1 MNSSLLQSSQN
12 CFEFGSMYN
21 SNFSLNNS
29 IYLLENNEEE
39 NSMFF
44 PLTNK
49 TITGNEYSLEKPL
62 EGIENSIF
70 KNNYSSINNDIQEK
84 DNDIYS
90 EFNSINNFNEKCMNL
105 SPISILTTSNNSFSF
120 QNIGVKNE
128 EIILDS
134 ERDIND
140 NNANNK
146 PDEKIFKC
154 DFLEEISLSLDENL
168 YYNNTK
174 NKKNKLDLNDPT
186 SLFAAIVN
194 LMKEKGPIEAKTI
207 ISNLEDKKHI
217 FRKTN
222 GSRYKQEFGKLIRIT
237 LNNNPEI
244 FYKEKEGNKYYFIEN
259 KTKYYLQKKRE
270 RALEKVLFNLKKKNT
285 FLPINTKIQLDKVN
299 LIIKRM
305 EKKYKDDKKYVDVMT
320 CINLFKNLINKYL
333 FLVKMDKINSLY
345 ELTVLNEKIIDICHT
360 LEKIEKGELFFKKD
374 DNIIVNIPNEYND
387 KNSRNIMFVEGA
399 NNQFN
404 EPPDKI

>member
-1 MNSSLLQSSQN
+1 MNSPLLQSSEK
-12 CFEFGSMYN
+12 CFEFRSIFN
-21 SNFSLNNS
+21 SNSSFNDDVN
-29 IYLLENNEEE
+29 LLENNAEE
-39 NSMFF
+39 NSLLF
-44 PLTNK
+44 PIPNRLNNV
-49 TITGNEYSLEKPL
+49 NESYEELSQFCIPNSEPKNNFNLLNEELLEKK
-62 EGIENSIF
+62 EET
-70 KNNYSSINNDIQEK
+70 YSQ
-84 DNDIYS
+84 
-90 EFNSINNFNEKCMNL
+90 FNSINENRMNL
-105 SPISILTTSNNSFSF
+105 SPLSLLTTSNSFSF
-120 QNIGVKNE
+120 ANIGVKSE
-128 EIILDS
+128 ENLL
-134 ERDIND
+134 ETQKDIKD
-140 NNANNK
+140 NNNK
-146 PDEKIFKC
+146 TEEKIFKC
-154 DFLEEISLSLDENL
+154 DFLEEISLGLDEDA
-168 YYNNTK
+168 YNYNTK

-194 LMKEKGPIEAKTI
+194 LMKEKGPIEIRYI
-207 ISNLEDKKHI
+207 ISNLESKKDL
-217 FRKTN
+217 FRKAN
-222 GSRYKQEFGKLIRIT
+222 GSRYKQEFGKLIRTT
-237 LNNNPEI
+237 LNNNPEL
-244 FYKEKEGNKYYFIEN
+244 FFKEKEGNKYYFIEN

-305 EKKYKDDKKYVDVMT
+305 EKKYKDDKKYADVMT

>member
-21 SNFSLNNS
+21 SNFSLNDS
-29 IYLLENNEEE
+29 INLLENNEEE

-44 PLTNK
+44 PLSKK
-49 TITGNEYSLEKPL
+49 TITENEYCQEKPFI
-62 EGIENSIF
+62 GIENSGHI
-70 KNNYSSINNDIQEK
+70 NNYNSINNEIQNK
-84 DNDIYS
+84 NNDIYS
-90 EFNSINNFNEKCMNL
+90 QFNSINDFNDNCMNL
-105 SPISILTTSNNSFSF
+105 NPNSILSTSNNSFSF
-120 QNIGVKNE
+120 PNFGVKNE
-128 EIILDS
+128 EIILESDK
-134 ERDIND
+134 DINE
-140 NNANNK
+140 NNK

-168 YYNNTK
+168 YFNNTK

-194 LMKEKGPIEAKTI
+194 LMKERGPIESKTI
-207 ISNLEDKKHI
+207 ISNLEDKKDI
-217 FRKTN
+217 FRKAN
-222 GSRYKQEFGKLIRIT
+222 GSRYKQEFGKLIRTT
-237 LNNNPEI
+237 LNNNPEL

-270 RALEKVLFNLKKKNT
+270 RALEKVLYNLKKKNT

-305 EKKYKDDKKYVDVMT
+305 EKKYKDDKKYADVMI

-345 ELTVLNEKIIDICHT
+345 ELTMLNDKIIDICHT
-360 LEKIEKGELFFKKD
+360 LEKIEKGELFFKTD
-374 DNIIVNIPNEYND
+374 DNIFVKISNEYND

-399 NNQFN
+399 NNHFN